1 MTLQQLVYL
10 TTVAECGNVTEA
22 AEKLYISQ
30 PSLSAAIQNL
40 EKEMGIKAFVR
51 SNKGVVATR
60 EGEELLSFA
69 RQLLEQAENM
79 KDHFGAGKGRS
90 PKFSVS
96 CQHYSFAVKAF
107 VNLIKEYDA
116 DE

>member
-10 TTVAECGNVTEA
+10 TTVAECGNVTEV

-30 PSLSAAIQNL
+30 PSLSIAIQNL

-60 EGEELLSFA
+60 EGRSFFRLQGSFLPLTLESWRASLSWSIYLPA
-69 RQLLEQAENM
+69 
-79 KDHFGAGKGRS
+79 
-90 PKFSVS
+90 
-96 CQHYSFAVKAF
+96 
-107 VNLIKEYDA
+107 
-116 DE
+116 